1 MKQPESGQGL
11 EVSLR
16 VDHTSLPSPLDSVHP
31 SDGWGCTV
39 RLLAPGRG
47 RESSGKESGPENG
60 GPSSSFSVPSPSRFS
75 VRFKD
80 GSVAVKV
87 IQGPEGSRNG
97 KLICK
102 KKGSHSME
110 VTVQ

>member
-1 MKQPESGQGL
+1 M
-11 EVSLR
+11 
-16 VDHTSLPSPLDSVHP
+16 
-31 SDGWGCTV
+31 
-39 RLLAPGRG
+39 
-47 RESSGKESGPENG
+47 
-60 GPSSSFSVPSPSRFS
+60 
-75 VRFKD
+75 RFKD

-110 VTVQ
+110 VIVQ